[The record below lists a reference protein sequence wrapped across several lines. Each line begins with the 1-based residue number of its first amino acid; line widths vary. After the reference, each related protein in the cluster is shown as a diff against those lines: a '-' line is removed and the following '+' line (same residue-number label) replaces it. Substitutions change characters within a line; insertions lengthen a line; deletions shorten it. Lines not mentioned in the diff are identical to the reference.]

1 MGPLKDTDS
10 NVFVDN
16 EVKCEILN
24 NFFAS
29 VFTKEDLS
37 NKPEVR
43 KVFNGNTS
51 QELNDIAIASLDV
64 FIKISTLTN
73 GKAPGNDN
81 IIPEFLKEVVDEVC
95 LPLAVIYNLSLR
107 DGQVPLEWKRA
118 NVTPLFKNV
127 QRTTRGT
134 IDLLA

>member
-1 MGPLKDTDS
+1 LPLYS
-10 NVFVDN
+10 
-16 EVKCEILN
+16 LL
-24 NFFAS
+24 
-29 VFTKEDLS
+29 KEDLS

-43 KVFNGNTS
+43 KVFNGNTR
-51 QELNDIAIASLDV
+51 QELNNIAVTSLDV
-64 FIKISTLTN
+64 FNKISTLKN